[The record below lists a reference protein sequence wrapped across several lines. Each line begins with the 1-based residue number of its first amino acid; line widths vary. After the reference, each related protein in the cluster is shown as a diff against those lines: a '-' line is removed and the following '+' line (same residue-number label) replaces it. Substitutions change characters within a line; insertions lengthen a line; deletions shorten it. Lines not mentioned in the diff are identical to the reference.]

1 MLLHLAASFFNGS
14 KFAKFVPANNIRPVH
29 EGSQVKK
36 GMVDFMKRQDIAV
49 YREIQKSAEMAIK
62 AIDTITDKVYDNQF
76 SMQLQKQ
83 SGKYGE
89 IRQRACERLLQE
101 NVEPYRT
108 GQIEN
113 MMLAGGIHYNT
124 LLNNSTG
131 HLAELLIRGSNKGV
145 LELNKALNHN
155 HDAGELSVSLAKEL
169 IAFENRNI
177 ERLTKYL

>member
-1 MLLHLAASFFNGS
+1 
-14 KFAKFVPANNIRPVH
+14 
-29 EGSQVKK
+29 
-36 GMVDFMKRQDIAV
+36 MKRQDIAV

-113 MMLAGGIHYNT
+113 MMLVGGIHYNT

-145 LELNKALNHN
+145 LELKKVLNHN